1 MAVTD
6 PMAPARFC
14 TNCGRPRLGGARFCV
29 GCGREFDVAAVP
41 GVPLPEQFLVEED
54 DEPTRPYPVV
64 YRAACV
70 EHPSR
75 AGTIFRLVLAIP
87 HLVVWPLLAVVSTVL
102 SVVGWLA
109 VLVLGRLPRPIHRFQ
124 SATVVYVTRVAAYLG
139 LVDDRFPPFPW
150 QRREGLPVDVWV
162 APRVRMSRL
171 RTLFVLPLSLPAV
184 VTAFFFGLVAWLL
197 AIGAWWAILFTGRMP
212 RTIYEMQGL
221 TYAFQCH
228 TLAYV
233 PLLLTDV
240 YPWYETGPL
249 ALRRTPRTR
258 NPEAGL
264 PPTEGP
270 APGDRVTQDGQPG
283 GFLPPPPQS

>member
-6 PMAPARFC
+6 PIAPARFC

-29 GCGREFDVAAVP
+29 GCGREFDTAGSPSAAP
-41 GVPLPEQFLVEED
+41 PEQFLVEEAA
-54 DEPTRPYPVV
+54 EPARPYPVV
-64 YRAACV
+64 YRASYV

-75 AGTIFRLVLAIP
+75 AATIFRLVLALP
-87 HLVVWPLLAVVSTVL
+87 HLVVWPLLAVVSIVL
-102 SVVGWLA
+102 SVVGWFA
-109 VLVLGRLPRPIHRFQ
+109 VLALGRLPGPIHRFQ
-124 SATVVYVTRVAAYLG
+124 AATLVYVTRVAAYVG

-150 QRREGLPVDVWV
+150 QRREGLAVDVRV
-162 APRVRMSRL
+162 APAARMSRL
-171 RTLFVLPLSLPAV
+171 RTLVLLPLSLPAV
-184 VTAFFFGLVAWLL
+184 VTALFFGMVAGLL

-212 RTIYEMQGL
+212 RTIHEMQGL

-249 ALRRTPRTR
+249 ALRR
-258 NPEAGL
+258 
-264 PPTEGP
+264 PP
-270 APGDRVTQDGQPG
+270 
-283 GFLPPPPQS
+283 